1 MYLTEGPKICQK
13 DAGFRVENGLDG
25 GQPTGWA
32 NMVWPSYIGFN
43 TELGDFIRNNGY
55 MFAVSLDSGWCS
67 QSVAEERSSGCINM
81 QRKKWDIAGCNG
93 EPYFAQLVITN
104 MAIGFMNV

>member
-25 GQPTGWA
+25 VGQPTGWA

-43 TELGDFIRNNGY
+43 TELGDFIRNNGK
-55 MFAVSLDSGWCS
+55 SLRKPTGW
-67 QSVAEERSSGCINM
+67 
-81 QRKKWDIAGCNG
+81 
-93 EPYFAQLVITN
+93 LV
-104 MAIGFMNV
+104 

>member
-25 GQPTGWA
+25 AGQPTGWA

-43 TELGDFIRNNGY
+43 TELGGFHQKQWEKFEKTHG
-55 MFAVSLDSGWCS
+55 MASLG
-67 QSVAEERSSGCINM
+67 
-81 QRKKWDIAGCNG
+81 
-93 EPYFAQLVITN
+93 L
-104 MAIGFMNV
+104 